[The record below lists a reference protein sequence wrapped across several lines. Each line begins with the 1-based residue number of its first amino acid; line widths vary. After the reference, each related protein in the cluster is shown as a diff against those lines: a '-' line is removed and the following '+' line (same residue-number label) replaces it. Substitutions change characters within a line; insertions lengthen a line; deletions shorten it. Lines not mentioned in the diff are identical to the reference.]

1 MPETSSQ
8 LQILR
13 SHLVLPIV
21 ALLLIVIAYG
31 GTYSWLRAR
40 GQRDAN
46 LFESEGFYYVPAP
59 QIGTR
64 EGMKRHKR
72 LTLFFAPANWIDR
85 TLFDGPVS
93 GAEPLQGLN

>member
-1 MPETSSQ
+1 MPASSFTSRNLGSR
-8 LQILR
+8 LG
-13 SHLVLPIV
+13 LPIF
-21 ALLLIVIAYG
+21 ALLLIVFAYG

-40 GQRDAN
+40 GQRDAD

-64 EGMKRHKR
+64 EGMKRHEW
-72 LTLFFAPANWIDR
+72 LTRFFAPANWIDQ

-93 GAEPLQGLN
+93 GAEPLQGLD